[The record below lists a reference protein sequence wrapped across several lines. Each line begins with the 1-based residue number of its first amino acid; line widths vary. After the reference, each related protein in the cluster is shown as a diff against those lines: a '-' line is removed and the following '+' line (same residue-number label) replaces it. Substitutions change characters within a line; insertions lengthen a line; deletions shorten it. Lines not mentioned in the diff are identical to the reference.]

1 MWFANLNNVNFVSI
15 YTYVHICIIYHNTTK
30 KKKKKY
36 TDDVD
41 VDGGGVSTTVII
53 GRETKTRIK
62 ELGLKAK
69 R

>member
-1 MWFANLNNVNFVSI
+1 MKITLHKNS
-15 YTYVHICIIYHNTTK
+15 
-30 KKKKKY
+30 
-36 TDDVD
+36 DDDD
-41 VDGGGVSTTVII
+41 VDGGGASTTVII